1 MNKNT
6 KGIIA
11 VAIVGILGYLA
22 YKKFGKG
29 GGGGVGGVLGKPNNR
44 EVVANYLYSVWGYS
58 KEREDFSKS
67 ADQDYIDLWA
77 EAIMKGKDTFQ
88 HKGNTI
94 VTKTGRVQ
102 R

>member
-1 MNKNT
+1 MNKNIN
-6 KGIIA
+6 GLIA
-11 VAIVGILGYLA
+11 VAVVGLLGYLA
-22 YKKFGKG
+22 YKKFGKKG
-29 GGGGVGGVLGKPNNR
+29 GLSNSKNR

-77 EAIMKGKDTFQ
+77 EAIMSGKDTFT

-94 VTKTGRVQ
+94 VTKTGRVKQ
-102 R
+102 